1 MFSIYICFYHYFINN
16 LSYTVFFQKY
26 PWENHK
32 IWCSPRE
39 YLRIYI
45 FVRATC
51 IYLLHQSINFFSVK
65 SQSTFLPWLLSI
77 EHSPFLN
84 QVENLPPS
92 LLTLGSGWWFSTT
105 CRPNLKTTHSFI
117 RLEMSNSNMD
127 FLVRRCTLP
136 HPQDSSRRERESK
149 KVNHLPWKCY
159 QHVAIPRCHAKY
171 KTTLPRN
178 PVSPTNVER

>member
-1 MFSIYICFYHYFINN
+1 MTGRFLSVVVDDFHLPIAEKLWCIHFSCTSNMH
-16 LSYTVFFQKY
+16 LPST
-26 PWENHK
+26 
-32 IWCSPRE
+32 
-39 YLRIYI
+39 
-45 FVRATC
+45 
-51 IYLLHQSINFFSVK
+51 SINHFLFLK
-65 SQSTFLPWLLSI
+65 GQNTFLPWLLFFAWLAKWLLFI

-84 QVENLPPS
+84 QVENVPQR

-117 RLEMSNSNMD
+117 RLEMSHSKME
-127 FLVRRCTLP
+127 FLVRRCTLR
-136 HPQDSSRRERESK
+136 HPQDSSRGERERESK

-159 QHVAIPRCHAKY
+159 QHVAIPRCHDKY